1 MMKRWIALG
10 LLTLISHSAFGQ
22 ENWRDP
28 AFIEQAFLAVAMHNE
43 YSVGEKPLSKWR
55 KPLRIYFE
63 HQVPDSDLHEQLAR
77 AHLSHLS
84 AITQHPIQVVSDKT
98 LANVIW
104 VFTQQSKWQQVL
116 EEVAG
121 KSATLSMHGA
131 ICQASYQSDIVTSE
145 IISASVVI
153 PVDQARDHGK
163 LLACIVEEITQVMGL
178 PNDSELAYPSIFND
192 RTPEDLLSPLDV
204 VLLWL
209 LYEPDVTTGMNQH
222 QVQSV
227 IRTKIKQ
234 YQQQGRL
241 KKAVQEAHSSPLY
254 EWLR

>member
-1 MMKRWIALG
+1 MHKGIVVG
-10 LLTLISHSAFGQ
+10 LLTLLSLKALAQ
-22 ENWRDP
+22 DNWRDP

-43 YSVGEKPLSKWR
+43 YSAGEKPLSKWR
-55 KPLRIYFE
+55 KPIRIYFE

-77 AHLSHLS
+77 DHLSHLS
-84 AITQHPIQVVSDKT
+84 TITQHPIQVVTDKAQ
-98 LANVIW
+98 ANVIW
-104 VFTQQSKWQQVL
+104 VFTRQSKWQQVL

-121 KSATLSMHGA
+121 KSATQSMHGA
-131 ICQASYQSDIVTSE
+131 ICQASYQSDVVTSE

-192 RTPEDLLSPLDV
+192 KTPEDLLSPLDV

-209 LYEPDVTTGMNQH
+209 LYEPELTTGMSQR
-222 QVQSV
+222 QVRSV
-227 IRTKIKQ
+227 IRTKLKQ

-241 KKAVQEAHSSPLY
+241 EKAVQEAHSSPLY

>member
-1 MMKRWIALG
+1 MMKRGIALG
-10 LLTLISHSAFGQ
+10 LLTLISHCAFGQ

-28 AFIEQAFLAVAMHNE
+28 TFIERAFLNVALRNE
-43 YSVGEKPLSKWR
+43 YSAGEKPLSKWR
-55 KPLRIYFE
+55 EPLRIYFD
-63 HQVPDSDLHEQLAR
+63 HQVPDKALHEQLAR
-77 AHLSHLS
+77 DHVQHLAQVTGHS
-84 AITQHPIQVVSDKT
+84 IQVVTSRT
-98 LANVIW
+98 EANVIW
-104 VFTQQSKWQQVL
+104 VFTQQSKWQQAL
-116 EEVAG
+116 EELAG
-121 KSATLSMHGA
+121 KSATQTIHGA
-131 ICQASYQSDIVTSE
+131 ICQANYSTNSASE
-145 IISASVVI
+145 IVAASVVI

-178 PNDSELAYPSIFND
+178 PNDSELANPSIFND